1 MNIIDRIKKACEQC
15 IEDSNEAIEEVNDGS
30 EDIYEGRMEFAEQ
43 ILSLIVESEKEYRFI
58 SSSLQDYEDA
68 K

>member
-43 ILSLIVESEKEYRFI
+43 ILSLIESEEEYRFI
-58 SSSLQDYEDA
+58 SSSLQNYEDA

>member
-1 MNIIDRIKKACEQC
+1 MNIIDRIKKACEQG

-43 ILSLIVESEKEYRFI
+43 ILSLIESEK
-58 SSSLQDYEDA
+58 
-68 K
+68 